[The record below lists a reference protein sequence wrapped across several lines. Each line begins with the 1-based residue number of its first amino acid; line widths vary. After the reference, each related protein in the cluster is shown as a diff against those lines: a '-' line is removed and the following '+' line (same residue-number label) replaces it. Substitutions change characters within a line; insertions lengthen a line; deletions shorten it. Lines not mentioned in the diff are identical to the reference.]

1 LESVEGGEHL
11 GRYSFAAF
19 EPDLVLRSGSGR
31 TEVRPGGVGPLEAV
45 RQSLARRRA
54 PEMRGLPRFYGGAVG
69 FIAYDMVRHFER
81 LPSRAADSLGVPDFV
96 FMLTGDL
103 FIFDHVAHTIKLV
116 RTVAA
121 PRGASPERLY
131 RRAAREL
138 SARVRGIRPSAAS
151 LEPLATA
158 ERRPLAASPTE
169 RRRYEDAVRRAKKY
183 IAAGDIIQAVPSRRV
198 SRRVRAHPLE
208 IYRALRRVN
217 PSPYMYFFR
226 DGDTHVIGSS
236 PEMQVRLEDGVA
248 ETRPIAGTRPRGTGP
263 EADDRLAR
271 ELLAD
276 PKERAEH
283 LMLVDLA
290 RNDLGRV
297 SRPGSVRVPE
307 FMAIE
312 RYSHVM
318 HIVSRVTG
326 ELSSGKD
333 AFDLFR
339 ATFPAGTLSGAPK
352 IRAMEIIEE
361 LEETRRGLYGGAV
374 GYFSYTGNMDMAIA
388 IRTILL
394 QKGVAHLQ
402 AGAGIVADSVP
413 SREFD
418 ETQNKMA
425 ALVAALR
432 LAGDK
437 L

>member
-1 LESVEGGEHL
+1 MIHPTLAEFKALARRHEVVPVWVECPGDEATPLALFRALYAGSPQCFLLESVEGGEHL

-45 RQSLARRRA
+45 RQALGRRRA

-271 ELLAD
+271 ELLASCWWIW
-276 PKERAEH
+276 RGTIWAGC
-283 LMLVDLA
+283 LA
-290 RNDLGRV
+290 RGACGFRN
-297 SRPGSVRVPE
+297 SWPSSATATSCTSSPG
-307 FMAIE
+307 
-312 RYSHVM
+312 
-318 HIVSRVTG
+318 
-326 ELSSGKD
+326 
-333 AFDLFR
+333 
-339 ATFPAGTLSGAPK
+339 
-352 IRAMEIIEE
+352 
-361 LEETRRGLYGGAV
+361 
-374 GYFSYTGNMDMAIA
+374 
-388 IRTILL
+388 
-394 QKGVAHLQ
+394 
-402 AGAGIVADSVP
+402 
-413 SREFD
+413 
-418 ETQNKMA
+418 
-425 ALVAALR
+425 
-432 LAGDK
+432 
-437 L
+437 